1 MSKTVRTKQ
10 NKTGETKTPKETP
23 KDAKRY
29 MEVQT
34 ICGAAGLLWRFSA
47 SDRCNSTPCDEE
59 PGAARIRRQ
68 RAFLASKNNTAP
80 WRTMPVPRRTRGRR
94 GGGVSAISARKNE
107 AATKSTLVYNCYSW
121 EPMWLLR
128 RNCTLLRS

>member
-94 GGGVSAISARKNE
+94 GGGVISYISEEERGSHK
-107 AATKSTLVYNCYSW
+107 VYSS
-121 EPMWLLR
+121 L
-128 RNCTLLRS
+128 